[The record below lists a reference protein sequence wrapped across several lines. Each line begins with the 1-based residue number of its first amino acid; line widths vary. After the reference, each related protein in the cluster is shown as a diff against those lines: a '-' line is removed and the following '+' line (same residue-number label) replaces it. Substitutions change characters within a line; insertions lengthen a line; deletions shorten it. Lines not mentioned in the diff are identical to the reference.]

1 MPVSRR
7 LLAIIAGGVVGVAV
21 LAFGGLYAYITLS
34 NRDAP
39 PPVSLT
45 PQTPVA
51 SSSSS
56 SSGAT
61 TAGASGT
68 STGAGGSS
76 CDTAAVDGSWT
87 VSTTGGQSFAGYRV
101 TEKLASL
108 PARSDAV
115 GRTTAVSGTV
125 TIAGT
130 SVTAADVSAD
140 LTRLT
145 SSETR
150 RDNFIRQNGLE
161 SDQFPT
167 ARFVLSSAASFGTVP
182 ASGQAVSTTAHGQL
196 TIHGQTRAVDI
207 PLQAQRTC
215 AGVEVV
221 GSLPIVF
228 SDYGMSPPSIGGFV
242 SVDDHGT
249 MELKLELVRAR

>member
-1 MPVSRR
+1 MSRR
-7 LLAIIAGGVVGVAV
+7 LLAIIAGSVVGVAA

-51 SSSSS
+51 AASSSSS
-56 SSGAT
+56 AT
-61 TAGASGT
+61 TAGAPGT
-68 STGAGGSS
+68 SSGAGGTS

-87 VSTTGGQSFAGYRV
+87 VSTAGGQSFAGYRV
-101 TEKLASL
+101 TEQLASL

-161 SDQFPT
+161 SDQYPT
-167 ARFVLSSAASFGTVP
+167 ARFVLSSAASFGSVP
-182 ASGQAVSTTAHGQL
+182 ASGQAVSTMAHGQL
-196 TIHGQTRAVDI
+196 TIHGQTRSVDI

-215 AGVEVV
+215 AGIEVV
-221 GSLPIVF
+221 GTLPIVF

-249 MELKLELVRAR
+249 MELKLELVRAH